1 MESEIQVVLMYTKF
15 VTYTY
20 RGEGGSA
27 SSVWL
32 KILNYG
38 LSAAK
43 ALFKTTFS
51 KMCFVEHFLMLLML
65 IS

>member
-1 MESEIQVVLMYTKF
+1 MYTKF

-20 RGEGGSA
+20 REEGGSA